1 MGGGT
6 RPTRLR
12 GHHTTPDKPPTP
24 NLEEGSFFCTLEIFM
39 VRRIRAG
46 VVIVCVLGAAACGR
60 TSNNDAATAPAA
72 TDPTSGEWFVE
83 RARETGL
90 DFVHFNG
97 MSGEV
102 YYPEIMAPGVGLFD
116 YDNDGDL
123 DVYLVQ
129 GQMLG
134 PGKTLKDAVFP
145 PRETPRDTLFR
156 NDLTVGADGKRTL
169 RFVDVT
175 AQSGID
181 MRTYGMGVAAG
192 DFDND
197 GLVDLYRTG
206 LDRAF
211 MLRNNGN
218 GTFSDVTGKT
228 GTGDRGGWSVPAAFV
243 DYDRDGWLDLFVG
256 NYLIYSIAADLD
268 CLSVSGQPDYCPP
281 NSYRAQPSRL
291 FRNRGNGTFED
302 VTTRA
307 LTGGAYGP
315 ALGVSTADFDG
326 DGWID
331 LYVGNDGQ
339 SNQLWMNQR
348 NGTFKDTA
356 FVAGAAVSGGG
367 NAEASMGIDAGDFD
381 NDGDEDLFIT
391 NWMAQMNVIYV
402 NDGRAAFD
410 DRRGATGLGP
420 PSLARTGFGTAW
432 FDYDNDSWLDLLTVN
447 GSVAI
452 IEAQAR
458 NKDPFPLKM
467 RNQLYRNLGS
477 GRFEDVST
485 RAGKAFTVSEVGRG
499 AGFGDLDNDGDTD
512 VVIGNAAGPA
522 HLLVNEVGNRNH
534 WLGLRLVGATKRD
547 QLGAKVIVVRSNGMT
562 LTRRARADGSYASA
576 NDPRV
581 LVGLGSAT
589 ERPRVRVQWPDGKT
603 EEWPDVPIDR
613 YTTLVQGTGK

>member
-1 MGGGT
+1 MAIAAVAACLAVGVGCG
-6 RPTRLR
+6 RSSSDEVAPA
-12 GHHTTPDKPPTP
+12 PATP
-24 NLEEGSFFCTLEIFM
+24 N
-39 VRRIRAG
+39 
-46 VVIVCVLGAAACGR
+46 
-60 TSNNDAATAPAA
+60 APA
-72 TDPTSGEWFVE
+72 SGEWFVE
-83 RARETGL
+83 RAKETGL

-97 MSGEV
+97 MSGDV
-102 YYPEIMAPGVGLFD
+102 YYPEIMAPGVGLLD

-134 PGKTLKDAVFP
+134 AGKTVKDAIFP
-145 PRETPRDTLFR
+145 PRGPLRDQLFR
-156 NDLTVGADGKRTL
+156 NDLVVAAGGKRTL

-175 AQSGID
+175 EQSGID
-181 MRTYGMGVAAG
+181 VRSYGMGVAAG

-197 GLVDLYRTG
+197 GWVDLYRTG
-206 LDRAF
+206 LDRAV

-218 GTFSDVTGKT
+218 GTFSDVTQKS
-228 GTGDRGGWSVPAAFV
+228 GTDNRGRWSVPAAFV

-256 NYLIYSIAADLD
+256 NYLIYSLEADLD

-302 VTTRA
+302 VTTKA

-315 ALGVSTADFDG
+315 ALGVSAADFDG

-331 LYVGNDGQ
+331 IYVGNDGQ
-339 SNQLWMNQR
+339 ANQLWMNQR
-348 NGTFKDTA
+348 NGTFRDTA
-356 FVAGAAVSGGG
+356 FVSGAAVSGGG

-402 NDGRAAFD
+402 NDGRAAFE

-420 PSLARTGFGTAW
+420 PSLAKTGFGTAW
-432 FDYDNDSWLDLLTVN
+432 FDYDNDSWLDLLAVN

-467 RNQLYRNLGS
+467 PNQLYRNLGN
-477 GRFEDVST
+477 GRFEDVSA
-485 RAGKAFTVSEVGRG
+485 RAGKAFSLSEVSRG
-499 AGFGDLDNDGDTD
+499 AAFGDLDNDGDTD
-512 VVIGNAAGPA
+512 VAIGNAAGPL
-522 HLLVNEVGNRNH
+522 HLLMNEVGNRNH
-534 WLGLRLVGATKRD
+534 WLGLRLVGAVNKRD
-547 QLGAKVIVVRSNGMT
+547 LLGARVSIVRANGST
-562 LTRRARADGSYASA
+562 LVRRARADGSYASS

-589 ERPRVRVQWPDGKT
+589 EQLRVRVQWPDGT
-603 EEWPDVPIDR
+603 AEEWADIQIDR
-613 YTTLVQGTGK
+613 YTTVVQGTGK

>member
-1 MGGGT
+1 MGVAVT
-6 RPTRLR
+6 
-12 GHHTTPDKPPTP
+12 
-24 NLEEGSFFCTLEIFM
+24 
-39 VRRIRAG
+39 AA
-46 VVIVCVLGAAACGR
+46 CVLALAACGGGNR
-60 TSNNDAATAPAA
+60 EDAAPPRAAATAP
-72 TDPTSGEWFVE
+72 SSEWFVE
-83 RARETGL
+83 RAKETGL

-102 YYPEIMAPGVGLFD
+102 YYPEIMAPGVGLLD

-123 DVYLVQ
+123 DVYVVQ

-134 PGKTLKDAVFP
+134 PGKTLKDAIFP
-145 PRETPRDTLFR
+145 PRGDLRDRLFR
-156 NDLTVGADGKRTL
+156 NDLRVAADGTRTL

-175 AQSGID
+175 EQSGID
-181 MRTYGMGVAAG
+181 VRTFGMGVAAG

-197 GLVDLYRTG
+197 GWVDLYRTG

-218 GTFSDVTGKT
+218 GTFSDVTEKA
-228 GTGDRGGWSVPAAFV
+228 GTADRGGWSVPAAFV
-243 DYDRDGWLDLFVG
+243 DFDRDGWLDLFVG

-268 CLSVSGQPDYCPP
+268 CLSVSGQSDYCPP
-281 NSYRAQPSRL
+281 NSYRAQPSKL

-307 LTGGAYGP
+307 LTGGAFGP

-331 LYVGNDGQ
+331 IYVGNDGQ
-339 SNQLWMNQR
+339 ANQLWMNQR
-348 NGTFKDTA
+348 NGTFKDAA
-356 FVAGAAVSGGG
+356 FLAGAAVSGGG

-402 NDGRAAFD
+402 NDGRAAFE
-410 DRRGATGLGP
+410 DRRGAAGLGP
-420 PSLARTGFGTAW
+420 PSLAKTGFGTAW

-458 NKDPFPLKM
+458 SKDPFPLKM
-467 RNQLYRNLGS
+467 RNQLYRNLGN
-477 GRFEDVST
+477 GRFEDVSA

-522 HLLVNEVGNRNH
+522 HLLMNEIGSRNH
-534 WLGLRLVGATKRD
+534 WLGLRLVGGAAKRD
-547 QLGAKVIVVRSNGMT
+547 LLGAKVIVIRSDGAT
-562 LTRRARADGSYASA
+562 LTRRARSDGSYASA

-581 LVGLGSAT
+581 LVGLGSAVD
-589 ERPRVRVQWPDGKT
+589 RPRVRVQWPDGKT
-603 EEWPDVPIDR
+603 EEWADVPIDR
-613 YTTLVQGTGK
+613 YTTLVEGTGK